1 MYPILFSVSP
11 TPNALGRLVES
22 APFNRFVTAIILL
35 AALLVGLETYPPLLE
50 RYGPT
55 LYLLNNVVLAI
66 FALEVLLRMGAE
78 WPRPMRYFRNGWNV
92 FDFLIVAVSLLPGLG
107 TYAVV
112 ARLLRL
118 LRVLRLIRTLPDL
131 QIILGALLRSIPSIG
146 YVLVLMMLLLYLYAV
161 AGVFLFGANDPF
173 HFGNLHTALL
183 TLFSILTLEG
193 WVDVL
198 RIQYFGC
205 ERFELPD
212 PALCAQPQAQPLVAV
227 VYMVSFVLLGTLVFL
242 NLLVGIVVNSMD
254 EMRKSLQGNKAFT
267 PGNIGQLQ
275 EVEAKLNEAQ
285 ELLRKFGKTED

>member
-1 MYPILFSVSP
+1 MSAS
-11 TPNALGRLVES
+11 TPNPLGRLVAS
-22 APFNRFVTAIILL
+22 AAFNRFITAVIVL
-35 AALLVGLETYPPLLE
+35 AAILVGLETYPSLMA
-50 RYGPT
+50 RYGPA
-55 LYLLNNVVLAI
+55 LHLLNNLVLAI
-66 FALEVLLRMGAE
+66 FALEVLLRMGAL
-78 WPRPMRYFRNGWNV
+78 WPRPLRYFLDGWNV
-92 FDFLIVAVSLLPGLG
+92 FDFLIVVGSLLPGLG
-107 TYAVV
+107 AYAVA

-146 YVLVLMMLLLYLYAV
+146 YVLLLMLLLLYVYAV

-198 RIQYFGC
+198 RVQYLGC

-212 PALCAQPQAQPLVAV
+212 PALCVQPQAQPLVAV

-254 EMRKSLQGNKAFT
+254 EMRKSLQGNKAST

-285 ELLRKFGKTED
+285 ELLRKFRKTED

>member
-1 MYPILFSVSP
+1 VS
-11 TPNALGRLVES
+11 TSAPNPLGRLVAS
-22 APFNRFVTAIILL
+22 APFNRFVTGVIVF
-35 AALLVGLETYPPLLE
+35 AAVLVGLETYPPLMA
-50 RYGPT
+50 RYGPA
-55 LYLLNNVVLAI
+55 LHLLNDLVLAI
-66 FALEVLLRMGAE
+66 FALEVLLRMGAL
-78 WPRPMRYFRNGWNV
+78 WPRPLRYFLDGWNV
-92 FDFLIVAVSLLPGLG
+92 FDFLIVVGSLLPGLG
-107 TYAVV
+107 AYAVA

-146 YVLVLMMLLLYLYAV
+146 YVLLLMLLLLYVYAV

-205 ERFELPD
+205 ARFELPN
-212 PALCAQPQAQPLVAV
+212 PALCTQPQAQPLVAV

-242 NLLVGIVVNSMD
+242 NLLVGIIVNSMD
-254 EMRKSLQGNKAFT
+254 EMRKSLQERKA
-267 PGNIGQLQ
+267 PSSDLEARLE
-275 EVEAKLNEAQ
+275 EVQAKLDEAQ
-285 ELLRKFGKTED
+285 ELLKLLGRAKD

>member
-1 MYPILFSVSP
+1 VSNSA
-11 TPNALGRLVES
+11 PNALARLVES
-22 APFNRFVTAIILL
+22 VQFNRFVTAIILF
-35 AALLVGLETYPPLLE
+35 AAVLVGLETYPALME

-55 LYLLNNVVLAI
+55 LYMLNNLVLTIFTIEVV
-66 FALEVLLRMGAE
+66 LRMGAE
-78 WPRPMRYFRNGWNV
+78 WPRPLRYFRNGWNV
-92 FDFLIVAVSLLPGLG
+92 FDFTIVALSLLPGLG
-107 TYAVV
+107 AYALA

-146 YVLVLMMLLLYLYAV
+146 YVLVLMLLLLYVYAV

-173 HFGNLHTALL
+173 HFGSLHTALL

-198 RIQYFGC
+198 HIQYFGC

-212 PALCAQPQAQPLVAV
+212 PALCTQPIAQPLVAV
-227 VYMVSFVLLGTLVFL
+227 GYMVSFVLLGTLVFL

-254 EMRKSLQGNKAFT
+254 EMRKSLQESKSPMPT
-267 PGNIGQLQ
+267 SLERQLL
-275 EVEAKLNEAQ
+275 EVQARLSEAQ
-285 ELLRKFGKTED
+285 ALLESLSKQRPSA

>member
-1 MYPILFSVSP
+1 M
-11 TPNALGRLVES
+11 PNVLTHLVES
-22 APFNRFVTAIILL
+22 ASFNRLVTSVILF
-35 AALLVGLETYPPLLE
+35 AGLLVGLETYPPLME

-55 LYLLNNVVLAI
+55 LHLFNNLVLAI
-66 FALEVLLRMGAE
+66 FALEVVLRMGAL
-78 WPRPMRYFRNGWNV
+78 WPRPLHYFRSGWNV
-92 FDFLIVAVSLLPGLG
+92 FDFLIVVGSLLPGLG
-107 TYAVV
+107 AYAP
-112 ARLLRL
+112 AMRLLRL

-146 YVLVLMMLLLYLYAV
+146 YVLVLMLLLLYVYAV
-161 AGVFLFGANDPF
+161 AGVFLFGSNDPF

-212 PALCAQPQAQPLVAV
+212 PTLCTKPQAQPLLAV
-227 VYMVSFVLLGTLVFL
+227 GYMVSFVLLGTLIFL

-254 EMRKSLQGNKAFT
+254 EMRKSLHTAQNPHASEMEQK
-267 PGNIGQLQ
+267 LQ
-275 EVEAKLNEAQ
+275 EAQSKLNEALA
-285 ELLRKFGKTED
+285 LLQSLKPKR

>member
-1 MYPILFSVSP
+1 MHVSNSA
-11 TPNALGRLVES
+11 PNALARLVES
-22 APFNRFVTAIILL
+22 VQFNRFVTAIILF
-35 AALLVGLETYPPLLE
+35 AAVLVGLETYPALME

-55 LYLLNNVVLAI
+55 LYMLNNLVLTIFTIEVV
-66 FALEVLLRMGAE
+66 LRMGAE
-78 WPRPMRYFRNGWNV
+78 WPRPLRYFRNGWNV
-92 FDFLIVAVSLLPGLG
+92 FDFTIVALSLLPGLG
-107 TYAVV
+107 AYALA

-146 YVLVLMMLLLYLYAV
+146 YVLVLMLLLLYVYAV

-173 HFGNLHTALL
+173 HFGSLHTALL

-198 RIQYFGC
+198 HIQYFGC

-212 PALCAQPQAQPLVAV
+212 PALCTQPIAQPLVAV
-227 VYMVSFVLLGTLVFL
+227 GYMVSFVLLGTLVFL

-254 EMRKSLQGNKAFT
+254 EMRKSLQESKSPMPT
-267 PGNIGQLQ
+267 SLERQLL
-275 EVEAKLNEAQ
+275 EVQARLSEAQ
-285 ELLRKFGKTED
+285 ALLESLSKQRPSA

>member
-1 MYPILFSVSP
+1 VSA
-11 TPNALGRLVES
+11 TPNALARLVES
-22 APFNRFVTAIILL
+22 ASFNRLVTAIILL
-35 AALLVGLETYPPLLE
+35 AALLVGLETYPPLME

-55 LYLLNNVVLAI
+55 LEGLNDLVLAI
-66 FALEVLLRMGAE
+66 FAIEVLLRMAAL
-78 WPRPMRYFRNGWNV
+78 WPRPLRYFQSGWNV
-92 FDFLIVAVSLLPGLG
+92 FDFAIVAASLLPGLG
-107 TYAVV
+107 SYAVV

-146 YVLVLMMLLLYLYAV
+146 YVLLLMLLLLYVYAV
-161 AGVFLFGANDPF
+161 AGVFLFGPNDPF

-212 PALCAQPQAQPLVAV
+212 PSLCTQPVAQPLVSTL
-227 VYMVSFVLLGTLVFL
+227 YMVSFVLLGTLVFL
-242 NLLVGIVVNSMD
+242 NLLVGIIVNSMD
-254 EMRKSLQGNKAFT
+254 EMRKSLQEHRAPPSGLE
-267 PGNIGQLQ
+267 GQLE
-275 EVEAKLNEAQ
+275 EVQARLREAQ
-285 ELLRKFGKTED
+285 ALLSSLQGQQK

>member
-1 MYPILFSVSP
+1 MSNSA
-11 TPNALGRLVES
+11 PNALARLVES
-22 APFNRFVTAIILL
+22 VQFNRFVTAIILF
-35 AALLVGLETYPPLLE
+35 AAVLVGLETYPALME

-55 LYLLNNVVLAI
+55 LYMLNNLVLTIFTIEVV
-66 FALEVLLRMGAE
+66 LRMGAE
-78 WPRPMRYFRNGWNV
+78 WPRPLRYFRNGWNV
-92 FDFLIVAVSLLPGLG
+92 FDFTIVALSLLPGLG
-107 TYAVV
+107 AYALA

-146 YVLVLMMLLLYLYAV
+146 YVLVLMLLLLYVYAV

-173 HFGNLHTALL
+173 HFGSLHTALL

-198 RIQYFGC
+198 HIQYFGC

-212 PALCAQPQAQPLVAV
+212 PALCTQPIAQPLVAV
-227 VYMVSFVLLGTLVFL
+227 GYMVSFVLLGTLVFL

-254 EMRKSLQGNKAFT
+254 EMRKSLQESKSPMPT
-267 PGNIGQLQ
+267 SLERQLL
-275 EVEAKLNEAQ
+275 EVQARLSEAQ
-285 ELLRKFGKTED
+285 ALLESLSKQRPSA